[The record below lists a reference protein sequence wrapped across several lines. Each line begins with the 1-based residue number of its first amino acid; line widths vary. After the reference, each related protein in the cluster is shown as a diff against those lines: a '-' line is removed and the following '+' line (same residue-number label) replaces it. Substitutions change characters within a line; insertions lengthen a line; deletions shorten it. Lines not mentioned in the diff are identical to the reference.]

1 MNTFLLN
8 KTQYYI
14 DRSYEYALLFKYIMG
29 NHTDFTVVNDQSETD
44 SMKANQVPL
53 LALLSQPGDGK
64 TMLLAK
70 FVLDIEV
77 IFLQKKKL
85 LGNVYFQMKY
95 RLGKNER

>member
-14 DRSYEYALLFKYIMG
+14 DRSDEYSALFKYIIG
-29 NHTDFTVVNDQSETD
+29 DHKDFMLIKNKLGTESHKANDQ
-44 SMKANQVPL
+44 PL
-53 LALLSQPGDGK
+53 MALSSHPGDGK

-77 IFLQKKKL
+77 
-85 LGNVYFQMKY
+85 NSS
-95 RLGKNER
+95 

>member
-14 DRSYEYALLFKYIMG
+14 DRSDEYSALFKYITG
-29 NHTDFTVVNDQSETD
+29 DHKDFTLIKDKLENESDKANDQ
-44 SMKANQVPL
+44 PL
-53 LALLSQPGDGK
+53 MALSSPPGDGK

-77 IFLQKKKL
+77 NSSKKIHK
-85 LGNVYFQMKY
+85 KSA
-95 RLGKNER
+95 